1 MADTD
6 ALFWSL
12 RYDERGLPLT
22 DVIIDGKMHTLM
34 LDTGSS
40 TGLHFHERGLNELVS
55 VSGLGTTRLEDRR
68 FIDISGNEIRV
79 PVWKLNHLII
89 SGIRFNNIEIIP
101 FKPWGLS
108 IGNQKPVNEVMG
120 LGLFHDRRFMV
131 DFRKKDCGRPI
142 LRLYLI

>member
-6 ALFWSL
+6 ALFWPL

-40 TGLHFHERGLNELVS
+40 TGLHFYERGLNELVS
-55 VSGLGTTRLEDRR
+55 ESGLGTTRLEDRR

-79 PVWKLNHLII
+79 PV
-89 SGIRFNNIEIIP
+89 
-101 FKPWGLS
+101 
-108 IGNQKPVNEVMG
+108 
-120 LGLFHDRRFMV
+120 
-131 DFRKKDCGRPI
+131 
-142 LRLYLI
+142 